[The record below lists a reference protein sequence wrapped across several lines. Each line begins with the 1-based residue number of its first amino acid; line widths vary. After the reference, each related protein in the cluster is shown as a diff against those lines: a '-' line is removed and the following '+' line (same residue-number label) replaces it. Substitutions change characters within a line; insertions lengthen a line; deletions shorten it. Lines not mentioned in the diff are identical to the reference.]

1 MTETGKVAIVTGA
14 GGDIGRAI
22 VHGLR
27 EDGYTVLAADIDGAA
42 AGRTAG
48 DDAGVTAFA
57 VDITDATSVTAM
69 AEAARALGSVAL
81 LVNNA
86 GRAEAASISEMSLEA
101 LRADLSVNLEAAFY
115 AFVRSPRISRRS
127 RAI

>member
-27 EDGYTVLAADIDGAA
+27 EDGYAVLAADIDGAA

-48 DDAGVTAFA
+48 DDAGITAFA
-57 VDITDATSVTAM
+57 VDITDAILCYSDGRGGAG
-69 AEAARALGSVAL
+69 ARASGAFGQQCR
-81 LVNNA
+81 A
-86 GRAEAASISEMSLEA
+86 GR
-101 LRADLSVNLEAAFY
+101 
-115 AFVRSPRISRRS
+115 SRLHFRDVP
-127 RAI
+127 